1 MHIES
6 SRVVLDR
13 LHVRRYK
20 VDPQVSQEAAHFG
33 NAGNGGGENKFSKQD
48 VEVALK
54 AWQAARPSENVL
66 TSFI

>member
-33 NAGNGGGENKFSKQD
+33 NAGNGGGGDNKAS
-48 VEVALK
+48 EVRNFL
-54 AWQAARPSENVL
+54 
-66 TSFI
+66 